1 MLQLITFSEMNGTY
15 AYRVELEKISNGFEW
30 TLSYVQHGQGTII
43 GQPYSAS
50 SLNVAFDDAVK
61 ALFSYVQSN
70 NQSSAI
76 PNKIQYMVSKGMM
89 NENDITSVLFANNF
103 NPKVISCY

>member
-1 MLQLITFSEMNGTY
+1 MNGTY

>member
-1 MLQLITFSEMNGTY
+1 MNGTY
-15 AYRVELEKISNGFEW
+15 AYRVELKKNCYNNFEW
-30 TLSYVQHGQGTII
+30 RLSYAQHGQYTPI
-43 GQPYSAS
+43 GNQPGSAS